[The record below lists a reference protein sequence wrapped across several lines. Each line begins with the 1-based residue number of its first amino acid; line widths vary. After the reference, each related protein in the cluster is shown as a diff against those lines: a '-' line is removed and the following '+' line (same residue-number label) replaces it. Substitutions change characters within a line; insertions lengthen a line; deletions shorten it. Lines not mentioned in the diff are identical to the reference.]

1 MAALFV
7 LLICPCNFA
16 VSATGNETQI
26 TSVKFMPMVD
36 RPKLNFFSQGYH
48 IMYSICWQNNHQ
60 GKESHQH
67 VKKSKWYG
75 LKVLLILLLL
85 SGDIQMNPGPSTNQ
99 HITEPVSGSTECNPS
114 WSVNCGAEISG
125 PSGCKLGDVGCLAK
139 LPLDIL
145 QDVPMLERPELCNS
159 SVLDSESFGE
169 SKPSLIC
176 KQYNV
181 LSGVK
186 QTNKLQAPYEN
197 SKTKGAINHAAQKQK
212 QFKLFQTVNH
222 AIVIWDSKLKPKG
235 ILGGHLNIRSIT
247 SKRDQVEHLL
257 MNSNLDFLALSE
269 TWLSTSTPTCMIDV
283 SGYSCYRKD
292 RPSRRGGE

>member
-1 MAALFV
+1 M
-7 LLICPCNFA
+7 
-16 VSATGNETQI
+16 
-26 TSVKFMPMVD
+26 
-36 RPKLNFFSQGYH
+36 
-48 IMYSICWQNNHQ
+48 
-60 GKESHQH
+60 
-67 VKKSKWYG
+67 
-75 LKVLLILLLL
+75 
-85 SGDIQMNPGPSTNQ
+85 
-99 HITEPVSGSTECNPS
+99 
-114 WSVNCGAEISG
+114 
-125 PSGCKLGDVGCLAK
+125 
-139 LPLDIL
+139 
-145 QDVPMLERPELCNS
+145 
-159 SVLDSESFGE
+159 
-169 SKPSLIC
+169 
-176 KQYNV
+176 